1 MLAADYVRYET
12 WTQRVAVDPA
22 APDTVRAV
30 FAQMREALREGF
42 ARLGIDRS
50 PSFTIQLDMRLVG
63 QAFEVAVAIP
73 VECLGDLTTC
83 GLFDRFRDAHH
94 RVFEFGESDH
104 DRAEIV
110 SFRLGAAVAP
120 DAIPP
125 LAGTDDSPAAEA
137 STIALFDR
145 GEELSCLLLT
155 RPALPLGESVAGP
168 ILVDDVTATIYVP
181 RGWQAER
188 DRHDNLILRRAA
200 RDDTRDEHPVT
211 QQAT

>member
-1 MLAADYVRYET
+1 MAVIPATTSLFRSAGPGRCTARVAEELGLQTICIPPNAGVPSAYGLLAADYVRYET
-12 WTQRVAVDPA
+12 WTRRVAVDPA

-120 DAIPP
+120 DANPHSPGLTIRLRPRRPP
-125 LAGTDDSPAAEA
+125 SP
-137 STIALFDR
+137 SSI
-145 GEELSCLLLT
+145 G
-155 RPALPLGESVAGP
+155 
-168 ILVDDVTATIYVP
+168 
-181 RGWQAER
+181 
-188 DRHDNLILRRAA
+188 A
-200 RDDTRDEHPVT
+200 RSFH
-211 QQAT
+211 ACC